1 MIESISGFLNTAL
14 VVALGVIGWIIKRV
28 IERLDLGEKRMTK
41 IEVELAAQK
50 ERDIAV
56 ENRIGK
62 VETAIQEMHN
72 KLDRMM
78 EILVRKQT
86 MKKKKPGLY
95 ENMRKRKALGIS
107 RSKKDSTVSDKA
119 YAAMERDFK
128 NKRNA

>member
-1 MIESISGFLNTAL
+1 MIDSLSGFLNTIL

-78 EILVRKQT
+78 ERL
-86 MKKKKPGLY
+86 
-95 ENMRKRKALGIS
+95 MRK
-107 RSKKDSTVSDKA
+107 
-119 YAAMERDFK
+119 
-128 NKRNA
+128 